1 MEDSINSKT
10 FMSNISIN
18 NSSYSGVLPTTTNN
32 NNTNINKK
40 NDLNYKHLINFNQLA
55 EKLKKIQK
63 IQQQQIPSC
72 KSSKQH
78 SLIQTIDKNK
88 KHLIYPRSASNFDNN
103 RETMSSSS
111 SSNTNKTSAAAAA
124 AAAALVDTL
133 QTSGVNQKNS
143 KSNTKTSNLNNSKK
157 INKNKIKHDLSSLSS
172 SSLSSFESESFEM
185 SCSVSPSSSST
196 SLNSCYADRNNAHKQ
211 QQQQQHHHYQAS
223 YPSLSAAVPLS
234 TDNLRL
240 NYAII
245 SNNTT
250 PNKTSSNNNNNN
262 KQILIRREK
271 SIGYIQP
278 QAQQAQQQAS
288 NKMQSSFNMAS
299 SSFNTLYLNHNDIS
313 PTTPPKMNRSR
324 PIKNSKSSSVSSTTT
339 TNNMINSQTNNNN
352 TSSTTSGIECLS
364 KNSNQ
369 NFNDKESRSDMVN
382 TAVTADSV
390 LQYSSS
396 SMEINELRTRL
407 YQVESDLH
415 TERKK
420 LMHEK
425 DLKKYMT
432 YELKSRYEAE
442 KLHAL
447 KQLEQKLN
455 AEKLNEINTLKESF
469 DLIKHKN
476 LETYLYNLKLK
487 LKEKSEKC
495 LQLEKMLKEE
505 QTKNNQLFS
514 KSIEVIQKYNQEIKN
529 KKQTVELLTAQT
541 QTTCSNNNSIDLDF
555 NLLKKRLFMIHTN
568 LSNQTY
574 SNKAK
579 EEIDLTSLLNQI
591 ENFSRQAN
599 ISLNESD
606 NLKELNEKLNNELI
620 ASKEAKLK
628 VEALYKVKAKSD
640 LNARAQIKKC
650 QINFDLEMMRF
661 KNEFNNDLV
670 RHLENQN
677 SIKSAEI
684 LELNSKLENVSN
696 LINNS
701 NNYDN
706 NYNEF
711 LNSLSNIMNYSS
723 ENKQQLQSK
732 KVPLNVL
739 FIKETDSMISNNS
752 LNNRTSIRRIDSSPS
767 KYENNNN
774 NNSNNNEKNKIL
786 QDEMSKLNV
795 QTEIMKLDK
804 QLSEMK
810 SLKIKLAVSI

>member
-1 MEDSINSKT
+1 M
-10 FMSNISIN
+10 
-18 NSSYSGVLPTTTNN
+18 L
-32 NNTNINKK
+32 
-40 NDLNYKHLINFNQLA
+40 
-55 EKLKKIQK
+55 
-63 IQQQQIPSC
+63 
-72 KSSKQH
+72 
-78 SLIQTIDKNK
+78 
-88 KHLIYPRSASNFDNN
+88 
-103 RETMSSSS
+103 
-111 SSNTNKTSAAAAA
+111 
-124 AAAALVDTL
+124 
-133 QTSGVNQKNS
+133 
-143 KSNTKTSNLNNSKK
+143 
-157 INKNKIKHDLSSLSS
+157 KNKIKHDLSSLSS

-196 SLNSCYADRNNAHKQ
+196 SLNSFYADRNNNAHKQ
-211 QQQQQHHHYQAS
+211 QQQQQQQQQHHHHQAS

-240 NYAII
+240 NYAIM

-250 PNKTSSNNNNNN
+250 PNKTSSNNTSNN

-278 QAQQAQQQAS
+278 QAQQQAAI

-339 TNNMINSQTNNNN
+339 TTTNNMINSQTNNNNNNN

-382 TAVTADSV
+382 TAVTTTDSV

-514 KSIEVIQKYNQEIKN
+514 KSIEMIQKYNQEIKN

-541 QTTCSNNNSIDLDF
+541 QTTCCTLNNNSIDLDF
-555 NLLKKRLFMIHTN
+555 SLLKKRLFIIHTN

-684 LELNSKLENVSN
+684 LELNSKLENISN

-706 NYNEF
+706 NYDEF

-723 ENKQQLQSK
+723 ENKQQMQSK

-752 LNNRTSIRRIDSSPS
+752 LINNRQSIRRIDSSPS
-767 KYENNNN
+767 KYENNY
-774 NNSNNNEKNKIL
+774 NSNNNNEKNKVL